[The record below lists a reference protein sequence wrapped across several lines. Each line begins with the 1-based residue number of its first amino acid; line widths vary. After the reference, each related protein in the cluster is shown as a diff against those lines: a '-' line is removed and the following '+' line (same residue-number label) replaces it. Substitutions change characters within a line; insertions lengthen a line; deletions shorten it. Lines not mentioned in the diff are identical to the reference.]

1 MAEVQKMIR
10 VLRKLDKTAP
20 HSCLLVLDA
29 TVGQNAH
36 SQVDTFKKIAEV
48 SGIVM
53 TKLDGTARG
62 GVLVALAEKHGLP
75 IHAVGVGEG
84 EDDLRPFNAKDFSE
98 GLMGLSKEN

>member
-1 MAEVQKMIR
+1 M
-10 VLRKLDKTAP
+10 
-20 HSCLLVLDA
+20 LDA
-29 TVGQNAH
+29 TVGQNA

-62 GVLVALAEKHGLP
+62 RVLVALAERHGLP
-75 IHAVGVGEG
+75 IHAVGVE

-98 GLMGLSKEN
+98 GLMGLSKKTDF